1 MQTCTGLI
9 QTMAHWHPR
18 KIQPMLYN
26 VLSTS
31 DVVLHL
37 TVGQKKKVLQLDK
50 IYIYMRKRQRNKM
63 KKELDYFKSDRYS

>member
-1 MQTCTGLI
+1 
-9 QTMAHWHPR
+9 
-18 KIQPMLYN
+18 MLYN